1 MQSVF
6 IFIGTGIFHRVEPLV
21 YSPFFACRMDGEFL
35 FLFVLRFARFLIS
48 FVKKIGTRTI
58 IYIIYIME
66 NLFISSALRGIL
78 NYVNWY
84 LVINYSLLGI

>member
-58 IYIIYIME
+58 IYYYLHYGKFVYYVWIKIM
-66 NLFISSALRGIL
+66 
-78 NYVNWY
+78 
-84 LVINYSLLGI
+84 